1 MPFPCSVWL
10 TFHSSFLPVCPIN
23 ARLCGRCQKR
33 VGRGRGGKVQ
43 KRKKISPA
51 LQAEIGP
58 RVESSWLF
66 ITCEEGQPFSWGEKV
81 ER

>member
-10 TFHSSFLPVCPIN
+10 TFHASFLPVCPIN
-23 ARLCGRCQKR
+23 ARLCGRRQKR
-33 VGRGRGGKVQ
+33 VGRGRGRKVQ
-43 KRKKISPA
+43 KCKKISPA

-66 ITCEEGQPFSWGEKV
+66 IACEEGSHFPGGK
-81 ER
+81 R